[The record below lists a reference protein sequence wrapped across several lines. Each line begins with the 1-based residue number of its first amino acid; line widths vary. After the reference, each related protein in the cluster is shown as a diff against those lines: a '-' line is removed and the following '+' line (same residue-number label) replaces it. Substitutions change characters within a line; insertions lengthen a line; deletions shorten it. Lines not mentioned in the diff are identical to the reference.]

1 MGQKKI
7 IIIFTDLDGTFLNTN
22 TFKFGNNKKI
32 TKKIIKKGIIIIPN
46 SSKTIKEL
54 ESFNKSLN
62 IKIPFISEN
71 GSCVNNLKFISQ
83 KLPFKI
89 EISRPKK
96 KILKIFN
103 KYIEKKYRNK
113 CVFINNLSSKEQSKV
128 LGLKKMNLNNA
139 LNRKYT
145 VPIKF
150 IGTINEKIK
159 LQNKVKKIG
168 LSFQE
173 GGRIINIGDNT
184 NKGIAMKKL
193 LALIKKK
200 LKVRINTIGIGDNY
214 NDLEMLKNSDIPCMV
229 RNKKFNKKKINL
241 SKCIFSKKEAPYGW
255 AEVVKLALEKV
266 N

>member
-54 ESFNKSLN
+54 ESFNKTLN

-128 LGLKKMNLNNA
+128 LGLKK
-139 LNRKYT
+139 
-145 VPIKF
+145 
-150 IGTINEKIK
+150 NE
-159 LQNKVKKIG
+159 
-168 LSFQE
+168 S
-173 GGRIINIGDNT
+173 
-184 NKGIAMKKL
+184 
-193 LALIKKK
+193 
-200 LKVRINTIGIGDNY
+200 
-214 NDLEMLKNSDIPCMV
+214 
-229 RNKKFNKKKINL
+229 
-241 SKCIFSKKEAPYGW
+241 
-255 AEVVKLALEKV
+255 
-266 N
+266 

>member
-1 MGQKKI
+1 MRQKKI

-22 TFKFGNNKKI
+22 PFKFGNNKKI

-113 CVFINNLSSKEQSKV
+113 CVFI
-128 LGLKKMNLNNA
+128 
-139 LNRKYT
+139 R
-145 VPIKF
+145 
-150 IGTINEKIK
+150 IG
-159 LQNKVKKIG
+159 V
-168 LSFQE
+168 F
-173 GGRIINIGDNT
+173 
-184 NKGIAMKKL
+184 
-193 LALIKKK
+193 
-200 LKVRINTIGIGDNY
+200 
-214 NDLEMLKNSDIPCMV
+214 
-229 RNKKFNKKKINL
+229 
-241 SKCIFSKKEAPYGW
+241 
-255 AEVVKLALEKV
+255 
-266 N
+266 